1 MRICLPCGRP
11 ESSHSCG
18 TCGRPTQPLTADI
31 LTTFADERVRARLL
45 AWQQAELLSEA
56 QAQRLAATLPAKLL
70 VPTEPAQPAEPA
82 KTTEPVEPAEPTQPA
97 EPALP
102 TQPTEPATP
111 VEPTKPTQPAEPAV
125 TAATSQPVI
134 RPEKVSESG
143 PLSPEVAEVAAAGLA
158 AEAPETEG
166 IAGLAEVDETPWR
179 ALLGE
184 YVGWFIGTLLVLAG
198 SIMGVREAWQTLA
211 GVPRLLLIGGALLA
225 YHGAFVWLAGLLG
238 RRSGRAGR
246 ALGGLAA
253 GLLPVAFVALAW
265 LVALA
270 PGTGLL
276 VGALAAGGVAFTLSR
291 LAPLFDT
298 RPLALVAAALPTL
311 LAALVVARPLD
322 PWLRGL
328 LPLVGVAMVAV
339 AGRPWSRA
347 PRPPEGA
354 PLALATY
361 GALALAVFAW
371 WGGPTRFSI
380 EIGHIGFAAVGL
392 VWVVAAG
399 VVVGISARIPVRAR
413 WPLAAPGFELVA
425 LAFVVTGSLG
435 ALLAALWTP
444 TDHLVPG
451 LAGVVTLAVGAGV
464 LARTH
469 RPAALHLAVPTAA
482 AAGVLAV
489 RLLVPAQVV
498 WWPAGAVV
506 VAAALCL
513 QSGWA
518 PLGWAVA
525 LGAASITTAAVLN
538 AAVADAPL
546 VPAGLMAVGFGL
558 AAHLG
563 AHRVRNV
570 RRHKRSPERAE
581 TARRAPQAV
590 RHLLGA
596 ATFATAVL
604 LLVPESLGPPM
615 LGLAGL
621 ALVYGLVALLLKN
634 PSDFSPL
641 DDASLLLAL
650 GACVVL
656 MAVGSPAQVAIASA
670 LVLVRALRDESR
682 LVAGL
687 GAVGLAWAC
696 IRFIDPQS
704 EVESAATFMV
714 IALFFSGF
722 ATLRR
727 PAGAGEGRRIL
738 GLALPWPGRGR
749 SLLDGFAW
757 VAAGGVILGALLLIE
772 WRGRWLEAE
781 RPAAFAAALVG
792 VAIALLAF
800 ITPAFSSMR
809 LRGSAVALALVGAAA
824 WLVVAVQRAGLTR
837 SLDATAW
844 RLALVGLGLWALG
857 RLLTRVGPALA
868 QRLEA
873 PEAAPWYPRLAD
885 TAVAAIALVLVL
897 KGLTPPIEVALATAP
912 PLAFLAAGLLIGL
925 LAATHRVA
933 WPWYLAV
940 GAVFAGVTLAT
951 HQLGAF
957 GLARLLDGDRAPPEL
972 CSHGLTR
979 WPSSLALGPAI
990 FFALG
995 GVFVLISRRWL
1006 AIRPPVDAVRLWSAV
1021 ALLATTWAWL
1031 WTIGLPLPLL
1041 VGALAFWFAG
1051 HRILGEWALAA
1062 ALWFFAHLLW
1072 ASNLAASSMGPALAL
1087 ISVALAWATG
1097 TSRVRRH
1104 LLALFLGACAIVYA
1118 LARPTFGL
1126 GFRGPFAPP
1135 AEALH
1140 LATLSPALLLTLGL
1154 LTLAQLA
1161 GAIRWQG
1168 ALATLGIVLAVPLAA
1183 ATALAGWSLTLPLD
1197 LVAPNLLFSLA
1208 ILAAVAHIASVWTPR
1223 LDLGQGAWIARDLLL
1238 LGTLALTPWAVGPF
1252 ATTGLALAAAITL
1265 HAILRERRPRHVY
1278 GLQVA
1283 AVVTW
1288 TLLREAWLPGRPP
1301 ALDAFLALGFAFVL
1315 IGLAVLAR
1323 RRGIPPVAAAIRR
1336 FVAVLPVVAWVALP
1350 DVAGHQTTLA
1360 AATTAVLYGTLAW
1373 VEQSRAFASLA
1384 ALALNL
1390 ALLALAIQENLNG
1403 FEVFLAPIGL
1413 LVLMLGHLFASSL
1426 STGARQTV
1434 RIVGGLLLY
1443 APAAFKVALQL
1454 GQAEDGIYAV
1464 AFGGA
1469 CLLAVGLGIWLEI
1482 RAYLVLGTLFLTLDV
1497 LATLVHAGLR
1507 DHRVGFLVLT
1517 LTGLAILGGLVLTTL
1532 KREACLRVVR
1542 AVLGR
1547 LRRWD

>member
-82 KTTEPVEPAEPTQPA
+82 KPTEPVEPAEPTQPA

-102 TQPTEPATP
+102 TQPTEPA
-111 VEPTKPTQPAEPAV
+111 EPTQPAEPAV
-125 TAATSQPVI
+125 TAATSQLALH
-134 RPEKVSESG
+134 PEKVSESG

-291 LAPLFDT
+291 LAPLFET

-311 LAALVVARPLD
+311 LAALVVARPLN

-328 LPLVGVAMVAV
+328 LPLVGVVMVAV

-380 EIGHIGFAAVGL
+380 EIGHIGFVAVGL

-451 LAGVVTLAVGAGV
+451 LASVVTLAVGAGV

-469 RPAALHLAVPTAA
+469 QPAALHLAVPTAA

-489 RLLVPAQVV
+489 RLLVPTQVV

-506 VAAALCL
+506 VAAALVL

-518 PLGWAVA
+518 RLGWAVA
-525 LGAASITTAAVLN
+525 LGAASIATAAGL
-538 AAVADAPL
+538 DATPAGSPL
-546 VPAGLMAVGFGL
+546 LPAGLMAVGLGL

-563 AHRVRNV
+563 AHRVRDV
-570 RRHKRSPERAE
+570 RRQKRSPERAE

-596 ATFATAVL
+596 AAFATAVL
-604 LLVPESLGPPM
+604 LLVPESFGPPM

-650 GACVVL
+650 GTCVVL

-696 IRFIDPQS
+696 IRFIDPQR

-792 VAIALLAF
+792 VAIALSAF

-885 TAVAAIALVLVL
+885 TAVAALAAVLVL

-957 GLARLLDGDRAPPEL
+957 GLARLLDGDRAPPQDV
-972 CSHGLTR
+972 CGNGLTSR
-979 WPSSLALGPAI
+979 SLAYGPAM

-995 GVFVLISRRWL
+995 GLFVLISRRWL

-1031 WTIGLPLPLL
+1031 WTHGLPLALV

-1062 ALWFFAHLLW
+1062 VLWFFAHLLW
-1072 ASNLAASSMGPALAL
+1072 ARNPAASGMVGPALAL
-1087 ISVALAWATG
+1087 ISVALAWGTG

-1104 LLALFLGACAIVYA
+1104 LLALSLGACALVYA
-1118 LARPTFGL
+1118 LATPTSGLSFGAPDL
-1126 GFRGPFAPP
+1126 PP
-1135 AEALH
+1135 AEALLHH
-1140 LATLSPALLLTLGL
+1140 LATLSPALPPTLGL
-1154 LTLAQLA
+1154 LALAQLA

-1183 ATALAGWSLTLPLD
+1183 ATALAGWSLTLPID

-1208 ILAAVAHIASVWTPR
+1208 ILAAVAHLASVWTPR
-1223 LDLGQGAWIARDLLL
+1223 IDLAQGARIGRDLLL

-1336 FVAVLPVVAWVALP
+1336 FVAVLPLVAWVALP

-1413 LVLMLGHLFASSL
+1413 LVLMLGHLFAPSL

-1434 RIVGGLLLY
+1434 RVVGGLLLY

-1454 GQAEDGIYAV
+1454 GQAEDGLYAV

-1542 AVLGR
+1542 AVRSR